1 MKFLNETGLVYFLNK
16 LKSLFVTKTD
26 FDKIYNTD
34 GIINAKQIIHKT
46 NNDDSKNYDLTLGD
60 RETFE
65 DSNADKGSY
74 ICISGQTNPDETY
87 VKEGNIYI
95 NAYNK
100 SNISASPSIY
110 LNATSN
116 IHLSAQYDIDL
127 SGRPMYSNINISS
140 GIMLS
145 PLTDT
150 TIESQLF
157 VKNYGNNL
165 SFTDNAFDITYANS
179 DSYKAI
185 HYEPKG
191 TNGNASEK
199 LQFIVDSNN
208 TATVDIRPTQIKC
221 WTDTFSIKKDKEI
234 KFKTSSTNS
243 CRLTEGEGFKVF
255 GNLYAMPD
263 HATDLEGFIGGSNI
277 NYLSDNSVQ
286 KILSWLIYHTK
297 LIYTLTNNKLSNEL
311 DTH

>member
-1 MKFLNETGLVYFLNK
+1 MKFLNETGLAYFLNK

-60 RETFE
+60 RETFK
-65 DSNADKGSY
+65 DSNTDKGSY
-74 ICISGQTNPDETY
+74 ICINGQTDPNGNF
-87 VKEGNIYI
+87 VKDGNIYI

-100 SNISASPSIY
+100 SNISVTPSIY
-110 LNATSN
+110 LNATSDIN
-116 IHLSAQYDIDL
+116 LSAQNGIDL
-127 SGRPMYSNINISS
+127 SGSPICSDIQISS
-140 GIMLS
+140 GIMLKPS
-145 PLTDT
+145 NDT

-157 VKNYGNNL
+157 VRNHGNNL
-165 SFTDNAFDITYANS
+165 NFTNNAFNISYANS

-191 TNGNASEK
+191 INGNASEK
-199 LQFIVDSNN
+199 LQFIVDINN
-208 TATVDIRPTQIKC
+208 NATIDIRPTQIKC